1 MPTKRSTAQTG
12 PLTDAGKKRSSMNA
26 RTHGLYSRTLLP
38 SEDPNEFKSLVQSL
52 HDEWSVNGPT
62 ADLLINDLALCY
74 FRLSRLEYAKSVK
87 SNSQFSDQ
95 LKRKDFGLRLGL
107 DLDEIKKI
115 PNWFFDTSLDNEKRC
130 DEAKHVLNQCNHLR
144 KNLTQEVINNAHK
157 NLRHLWLYVMGN
169 AKHDKDVTI
178 TKRICE
184 IMNSESEY
192 FAVGD
197 LFKEIQK
204 DYKYELLW
212 LREKDRIIELIRVLQ
227 ASHSIFVMTRP
238 DWLKA
243 EAAIQRQIS
252 TNIAQLMAIKLQ
264 QDRDDPEV
272 IEALPA
278 K

>member
-1 MPTKRSTAQTG
+1 MTHVKKPQTG

-38 SEDPNEFKSLVQSL
+38 TEDPNDFKSLVQGL
-52 HDEWSVNGPT
+52 HEEWRVRGPT

-74 FRLSRLEYAKSVK
+74 FRLSRLEYAKSIK
-87 SNSQFSDQ
+87 SSSQFSDE
-95 LKRKDFGLRLGL
+95 LKRKDFALRLGL
-107 DLDEIKKI
+107 GLDDIKKL

-130 DEAKHVLNQCNHLR
+130 AEGKHVLDQCKYLR
-144 KNLTQEVINNAHK
+144 NNLTPEVIKNAHK
-157 NLRHLWLYVMGN
+157 NLRHLWLYVMGD
-169 AKHDKDVTI
+169 AKPNNDETI

-184 IMNSESEY
+184 IMDKDSEAY
-192 FAVGD
+192 AID
-197 LFKEIQK
+197 NLLREIQN

-212 LREKDRIIELIRVLQ
+212 LREKERIIDLIRMLQ

-252 TNIAQLMAIKLQ
+252 TNLAQLMALKVQ
-264 QDRDDPEV
+264 QNRDDPDV
-272 IEALPA
+272 IEALPM
-278 K
+278 KK